1 MVNYAGRPNYT
12 LSEQASF
19 LWWRFVVVVMRG
31 LKRLADWA
39 RPILVPLKPWWWV
52 PLAVM
57 PFGFVFGL
65 SAALL
70 LG

>member
-1 MVNYAGRPNYT
+1 MVNYAGRPTYT

-19 LWWRFVVVVMRG
+19 LWWRTVVVVMRW
-31 LKRLADWA
+31 LKRLTDWA
-39 RPILVPLKPWWWV
+39 VPIVLPLKPLWWV